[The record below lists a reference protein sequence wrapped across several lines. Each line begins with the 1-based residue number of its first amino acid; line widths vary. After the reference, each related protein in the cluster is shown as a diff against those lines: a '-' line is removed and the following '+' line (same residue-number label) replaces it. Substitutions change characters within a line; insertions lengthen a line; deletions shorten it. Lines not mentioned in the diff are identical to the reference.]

1 MYAPAGRRGRLR
13 SIIQRRLV
21 LVERS
26 AAPDPLRG
34 RTLIGIAERIE
45 LPDWGV
51 ARLRVKIDTGARTS
65 ALHVDGIEE
74 VDGQRVRFWVV
85 LDRKRGKRLQVEAPI
100 ARVARVRSSSGRAEK
115 RIFVTTRM
123 RLGGVEKEIE
133 ISLASREP
141 MIFRMLLGRTALGSD
156 FLVDPAHRYL
166 TTPPELRSK
175 KTSVQR

>member
-1 MYAPAGRRGRLR
+1 
-13 SIIQRRLV
+13 
-21 LVERS
+21 LVERV

-74 VDGQRVRFWVV
+74 LSDDRVRFWII
-85 LDRKRGKRLQVEAPI
+85 LDRKRGKRREVEAKV

-115 RIFVTTRM
+115 RVFVSTRM
-123 RLGGVEKEIE
+123 RLGGVEKQIE

-141 MIFRMLLGRTALGSD
+141 MIFRMLLGRTALGHD

-166 TTPPELRSK
+166 TTPPELK
-175 KTSVQR
+175 KKKAMKVGR

>member
-1 MYAPAGRRGRLR
+1 
-13 SIIQRRLV
+13 
-21 LVERS
+21 
-26 AAPDPLRG
+26 
-34 RTLIGIAERIE
+34 
-45 LPDWGV
+45 
-51 ARLRVKIDTGARTS
+51 
-65 ALHVDGIEE
+65 
-74 VDGQRVRFWVV
+74 
-85 LDRKRGKRLQVEAPI
+85 
-100 ARVARVRSSSGRAEK
+100 
-115 RIFVTTRM
+115 M